1 MARFIR
7 TISLLLCLVLLA
19 GVVAAEEVAAEENE
33 KHLVSVGINPF
44 GVIWGSYKLDFG
56 VPIMGFLE
64 VGGQANHFRGDQ
76 FANLFGIETA
86 SDWPTKTTLGAVVRL
101 FPAKT
106 ASGFFIGGRLM
117 YLNVNT
123 RDPAVDPINDMT
135 AGIDIG
141 WRWKWELTKAFGM
154 FFQTHF
160 GIQRWIFSG
169 DIQDTLG
176 FLALPIMPSAGLHFG
191 IYL

>member
-7 TISLLLCLVLLA
+7 IIGLLLCLVLLA

-33 KHLVSVGINPF
+33 KHLVHVGINPF
-44 GVIWGSYKLDFG
+44 GVIYGSYKLDFG
-56 VPIMGFLE
+56 VPIAGFLE
-64 VGGQANHFRGDQ
+64 VGGQVNHFHGAQ
-76 FANLFGIETA
+76 FANLVGSA
-86 SDWPTKTTLGAVVRL
+86 DPANWPNTTTLGAVVRI

-123 RDPAVDPINDMT
+123 RVEGADPINDMT

-141 WRWKWELTKAFGM
+141 TRWKWDLTKAFGM
-154 FFQTHF
+154 FFQMHF
-160 GIQRWIFSG
+160 GIQRWVFSG
-169 DIQDTLG
+169 DIQSAFGGLN
-176 FLALPIMPSAGLHFG
+176 LPFWPSAGLHFG